1 MGDLL
6 KTTSKVRQGSVST
19 IGDGYWRGYCADV
32 VGILLVEDDVAI
44 RVGLSRALTA
54 HGATVTCVGTAVE
67 AIKSLAEARPDVV
80 LLDLGLPD
88 LDGADVLNLIRSNP
102 ASAALPVIVVTAR
115 DEDRE
120 VVRLLDAG
128 ADDYLVKPFSAAQV
142 MARVRAVLRRA
153 SEAGPEDRSVVVG
166 GLEIDPRARTVRLD
180 GEEIVM
186 NRKEFDLLLA
196 LASRPGEVLSKRQ
209 LLAEVW
215 QMPWGGGDRTVE
227 VHLSWLRR
235 KLGETA
241 AEPRFLHSVRGVGI
255 KLVDPTG
262 R

>member
-1 MGDLL
+1 MP
-6 KTTSKVRQGSVST
+6 
-19 IGDGYWRGYCADV
+19 GYCADV
-32 VGILLVEDDVAI
+32 VAILLVEDDVAI
-44 RVGLSRALTA
+44 RVGLTRALSA
-54 HGATVTCVGTAVE
+54 DGAAVTCVGTAVE
-67 AIKSLAEARPDVV
+67 AIKSLAESRPDVV

-153 SEAGPEDRSVVVG
+153 SETGAEDRSVVVG

-180 GEEIVM
+180 GQEIAM

-196 LASRPGEVLSKRQ
+196 LASRPDEVLSKRQ

-241 AEPRFLHSVRGVGI
+241 AEPRYLHSVRGVGI
-255 KLVDPTG
+255 KLVDPTS